1 MIWTMIWDMG
11 ISLGFAIEPV
21 LLWQTLSKE
30 DRQATSPQ
38 RLRGVQWLGVGLV
51 AGIALA
57 GCVAWPPVKWA
68 LLTVMLGYGDLWM
81 RGLYP
86 ASMLDG

>member
-1 MIWTMIWDMG
+1 MVGTWIWAAS

-30 DRQATSPQ
+30 DRQAASPQ
-38 RLRGVQWLGVGLV
+38 RLRDVQWLGVALV

-57 GCVAWPPVKWA
+57 GCVACPPVKWV